1 MKPTPISNEQL
12 DSLIKNANQ
21 DVTNRF
27 AFVKDIVVD
36 DIEME
41 DDSGSSIRFSQL
53 SIDKKNDLLDALS
66 SEGFVD
72 GFEIHQVTESCILF
86 RKMNLVWVNG
96 VFFELLESVKSGE
109 MFKIRDRDGKIFDY
123 ELKIKGDKKIKTQKN
138 KIKYFKPPKT
148 EGGID
153 ALNNLYK

>member
-1 MKPTPISNEQL
+1 MERDVLKPTPISNEQL

-53 SIDKKNDLLDALS
+53 SID
-66 SEGFVD
+66 
-72 GFEIHQVTESCILF
+72 
-86 RKMNLVWVNG
+86 
-96 VFFELLESVKSGE
+96 
-109 MFKIRDRDGKIFDY
+109 
-123 ELKIKGDKKIKTQKN
+123 
-138 KIKYFKPPKT
+138 
-148 EGGID
+148 
-153 ALNNLYK
+153 